1 MVVGHDQPIAGEDM
15 AEPKRE
21 WASLLIRSVATLRNI
36 LVAAQKHSNSDNDR
50 CAKRGIHGAHRL
62 TIQRERPFVAAVA
75 RHRPVR
81 RILAGHPDMRLR
93 MRVSRPSSGTSDMGI
108 MRHRAPSRGHDD

>member
-36 LVAAQKHSNSDNDR
+36 
-50 CAKRGIHGAHRL
+50 
-62 TIQRERPFVAAVA
+62 
-75 RHRPVR
+75 
-81 RILAGHPDMRLR
+81 ILA
-93 MRVSRPSSGTSDMGI
+93 
-108 MRHRAPSRGHDD
+108 AA